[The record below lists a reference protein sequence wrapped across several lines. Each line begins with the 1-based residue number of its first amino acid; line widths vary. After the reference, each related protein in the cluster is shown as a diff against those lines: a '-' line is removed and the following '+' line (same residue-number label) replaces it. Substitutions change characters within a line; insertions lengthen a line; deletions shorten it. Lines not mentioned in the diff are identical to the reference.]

1 MGVNIEGSP
10 PHTQFVC
17 ASAHA
22 GKGRKEEKDRR
33 CTPLTLRGNYD
44 RFIQDMYVKRERAHD
59 DDEEATGREKEFPTP
74 LSSSLSFPREEEE
87 EERQEGELIRPSPS
101 SPPSTSSFE
110 CVRGRRGRAGRG
122 ALTFIPVV
130 AVSSLRLDW
139 KSISLNSERE
149 ETPSSSAIP
158 TV

>member
-59 DDEEATGREKEFPTP
+59 DDEKATGREKEFPTP
-74 LSSSLSFPREEEE
+74 LSSGGGGGGETRGGINPSF
-87 EERQEGELIRPSPS
+87 SF
-101 SPPSTSSFE
+101 SPPPFHF
-110 CVRGRRGRAGRG
+110 
-122 ALTFIPVV
+122 LI
-130 AVSSLRLDW
+130 
-139 KSISLNSERE
+139 
-149 ETPSSSAIP
+149 
-158 TV
+158 